1 MSTGRLGS
9 RLTSGHYNWRD
20 VVYNVGKYAVLAFYI
35 AIIVLPFLYIISVS
49 FRPQAELFT
58 DELYFIPRDFT
69 LEPWRRGFNILQ
81 ENLWNSV
88 LIASGTAII
97 SLLISVPAGYV
108 FGRRDFKGKEP
119 AFLFLILSLLF
130 PHIVLVIPIADMWN
144 SIGLYDS
151 MLGLWIAYQA
161 FITPFAV
168 WILRDFF
175 RKLPSNLEESA
186 QMYGCTQFSAFIRVV
201 LPLAAPAVVAVGFLA
216 FLTGWNEFIFANM
229 ITTGS
234 GPRPAVVVLYS
245 RVVGTERTFWA
256 ELMAQSLIIGTPP
269 FVLYM
274 FARRYLTEAFA
285 FG

>member
-1 MSTGRLGS
+1 MSLGDAQLQAA
-9 RLTSGHYNWRD
+9 RTADWRD
-20 VVYNVGKYAVLAFYI
+20 VAYGVGKVLLLAFYV
-35 AIIVLPFLYIISVS
+35 AMIVLPFLYIISVS
-49 FRPQAELFT
+49 FRTQAEVFAT
-58 DELYFIPRDFT
+58 DLYLIPRDPS
-69 LEPWRRGFNILQ
+69 LEAWRRAFDILDQ
-81 ENLWNSV
+81 NLWWSAQ
-88 LIASGTAII
+88 IATGTAIL
-97 SLLISVPAGYV
+97 SLLISVPGGYV
-108 FGRRDFKGKEP
+108 FGRKDFRFKEI

-130 PHIVLVIPIADMWN
+130 PHIVLVVPIADMWN
-144 SIGLYDS
+144 AIGLYNT
-151 MLGLWIAYQA
+151 LPGLWIAYQA

-175 RKLPSNLEESA
+175 RKLPENLEESA
-186 QMYGCTQFSAFIRVV
+186 QVYGCTQFSAFVRVV
-201 LPLAAPAVVAVGFLA
+201 LPLATPGIIAVGFLA